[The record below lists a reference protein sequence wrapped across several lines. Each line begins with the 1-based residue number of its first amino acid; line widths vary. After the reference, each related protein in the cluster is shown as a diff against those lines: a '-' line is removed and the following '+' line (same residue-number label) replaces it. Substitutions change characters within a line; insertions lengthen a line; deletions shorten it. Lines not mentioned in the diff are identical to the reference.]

1 MRRFPFFAVL
11 ILVVLLPA
19 CKAKDNREVVEILTV
34 DQVPKPALDAAKKK
48 LPGYVFKSFYSK
60 MLDNQK
66 IFEIRGT
73 NSKGEI
79 HEVEV
84 NAEGNIV
91 GVE

>member
-1 MRRFPFFAVL
+1 MRRFPL
-11 ILVVLLPA
+11 IAALSLVILLPA
-19 CKAKDNREVVEILTV
+19 CKGKDNREVVEILSV
-34 DQVPKPALDAAKKK
+34 DQVPKAALEAAKKK
-48 LPGYVFKSFYSK
+48 LPGYQFKSFYSK

-84 NAEGNIV
+84 NAEGKILE
-91 GVE
+91 VE